1 VHVLNTGAA
10 RTASLAGLPVGDW
23 RRVTT
28 IEEAG
33 LVESAARVNGAEP
46 LALDLPARSLTTL
59 VRLPAAK

>member
-1 VHVLNTGAA
+1 VLNTGAV
-10 RTASLAGLPVGDW
+10 RTATLAGLPAGDW

-28 IEEAG
+28 TEEAG

-59 VRLPAAK
+59 VRLPAAKKP